1 MSVNKIKKYAL
12 DTIDVE
18 IQALE
23 QLKEGIDDSFV
34 KVIDLLS
41 KCKGRIVITGIGKSA
56 IIAQKIVATLN
67 STGTPSLFMHAADA
81 IHGDLGMVQKQD
93 ILIVISNS
101 GESPEIKVLVPIL
114 KHSGNIVIALTGSR
128 SAFLSKNADHVV
140 LAQANKEACPNN
152 LAPTAST
159 TAQLAI
165 GDAIAICLLKIKGF
179 TPEDFAKVHP
189 GGSIG
194 KKIYLKVEDICK
206 NNTAPIVLES
216 DSVKVAIIEITEK
229 RLGSTAVKNK
239 KNKLCG
245 IVTDGDIRRM
255 IEQGLEIKDLKVS
268 DIMNS
273 TPLVIDKN
281 ELAVNALNVIRKNKV
296 SQLIVTDKGKYFN
309 ILHFHDLI
317 REGIV

>member
-1 MSVNKIKKYAL
+1 MSLNKIKKYAL

-18 IQALE
+18 IQT
-23 QLKEGIDDSFV
+23 LKLLKQGIDERFV
-34 KVIDLLS
+34 KAINVLNE
-41 KCKGRIVITGIGKSA
+41 CKGRIVITGIGKSA

-67 STGTPSLFMHAADA
+67 STGTPALFMHAADA

-93 ILIVISNS
+93 TLIVISNS
-101 GESPEIKVLVPIL
+101 GETPEIKVLIPIL
-114 KHSGNIVIALTGSR
+114 KHSGNVVIALTGSE
-128 SAFLSKNADHVV
+128 SSFLSKNADYIV
-140 LAQANKEACPNN
+140 LAKAPKEACPNN

-165 GDAIAICLLKIKGF
+165 GDAIAVCLLKIKGF
-179 TPEDFAKVHP
+179 SPEDFAKVHP

-206 NNTAPIVLES
+206 NNTAPIVLHN
-216 DSVKVAIIEITEK
+216 DPVKVAIIEITEK
-229 RLGSTAVKNK
+229 RLGATAVKDRE
-239 KNKLCG
+239 NKLTG

-268 DIMNS
+268 DIMNKA
-273 TPLVIDKN
+273 PLSIDKN
-281 ELAVNALNVIRKNKV
+281 ELAVNALNLIRRKKV
-296 SQLIVTDKGKYFN
+296 SQLIVTDKSDYFN